1 MNEESDPFKID
12 PSNNVAVIGSGFGGI
27 ATALRLR
34 AKGCRVTVIERL
46 PHLGG
51 RAQTFARE
59 GYKHDAGPTVI
70 TAPFLFEELFE
81 LFDKDPSKYYTQVEL
96 ETWYD
101 FAFHDGKSFSYRG
114 DLEHTYSEIARFE
127 KNDIEGYKRLLS
139 FSEKIFKVGF
149 EQLSMQPFV
158 SFLTMCRQIP
168 RLIKLQSYRTVFSL
182 VSSFIK
188 NPYLRKVFS
197 IHPLLVGG
205 NPYSTTSIYTL
216 IHFLERKWGVH
227 FIMGGTGSLVKAL
240 EQLMRDVGI
249 EIIKNFDVSEIVFDS
264 TATRVSGVK
273 ASDGKSL
280 IFDSIV
286 FNGDPAY
293 AYKHLL
299 KGAKPHRTLRKPELL
314 TQYSMGLYVLFF
326 GTKKSYT
333 NIAHHTIWLGE
344 RHEELLADIFD
355 RKILADDFS
364 LYLHRPTATDKS
376 FAPEGCDSFYALC
389 PVPNLQSG
397 TNWKIEGVK
406 LRNRIVNALDKSILP
421 GLEETIT
428 ADFWMTPEDFQADYK
443 SLWGAG
449 FSISPLFSQSAYF
462 RYHNQDPKFR
472 NLFFA
477 GAGTHPGAGLPG
489 VLSSAKV
496 VETLF
501 TAQQARQ
508 S

>member
-1 MNEESDPFKID
+1 MNESPDSVADNSSKH
-12 PSNNVAVIGSGFGGI
+12 VAVIGSGFGGI

-34 AKGCRVTVIERL
+34 ARGCRVTIIERL

-51 RAQTFARE
+51 RAQTFERE
-59 GYKHDAGPTVI
+59 GFKHDAGPTVI

-81 LFDKDPSKYYTQVEL
+81 LFDKDPKNYYTQVEL

-114 DLEHTYSEIARFE
+114 DLQHTYSEIARFDE
-127 KNDIEGYKRLLS
+127 NDVDGYKKLLS

-158 SFLTMCRQIP
+158 SFFKMCRQIP
-168 RLIKLQSYRTVFSL
+168 KLIKLQSYRTVYSL

-240 EQLMRDVGI
+240 ERLMSDVGI
-249 EIIKNFDVSEIVFDS
+249 EIIKNFDVSEIVCDPA
-264 TATRVSGVK
+264 ATRVSGIK
-273 ASDGKSL
+273 ASDGEL
-280 IFDSIV
+280 LDFDSIV

-293 AYKHLL
+293 AYKNLL
-299 KGAKPHRTLRKPELL
+299 KGAKSYPKLRKPESL
-314 TQYSMGLYVLFF
+314 TQYSMGLFVLFF
-326 GTKKSYT
+326 GTKRTYP

-344 RHEELLADIFD
+344 RHKELLADIFD

-364 LYLHRPTATDKS
+364 LYLHRPTATDKT

-397 TNWKIEGVK
+397 TNWETEGVK
-406 LRNRIVNALDKSILP
+406 LRNRIVQALDESILP
-421 GLEETIT
+421 DLGKTIT
-428 ADFWMTPEDFQADYK
+428 ADFWMTPEDFQADYR

-449 FSISPLFSQSAYF
+449 FSISPMFSQSAYF
-462 RYHNQDPKFR
+462 RYHNQDARLR
-472 NLFFA
+472 NLYFA

-496 VETLF
+496 VENLF
-501 TAQQARQ
+501 SVQQARQ
-508 S
+508 A